1 MDGLWQTLA
10 AGRVSVVLSGHD
22 HLYERFA
29 PLAADGTADPRDGVR
44 SFTVG
49 TGGADPDRRPLWTRR
64 HSERLI
70 ADRWGVLKLELADD
84 AYRWSFLDTTGEVLD
99 SGQSR
104 CRDR

>member
-10 AGRVSVVLSGHD
+10 TGRVSVVLSGHD

-49 TGGADPDRRPLWTRR
+49 TGGADPDRRPL
-64 HSERLI
+64 
-70 ADRWGVLKLELADD
+70 
-84 AYRWSFLDTTGEVLD
+84 
-99 SGQSR
+99 
-104 CRDR
+104 